1 MSTFEPDVRA
11 FLEQPWIGRLATNSP
26 DGYPHCVPLWYALDG
41 DDVVIISERK
51 TAKVSNLVRDARAVV
66 TVGGE
71 PERGPAYMMRGRVMM
86 SDDPDHVWLRRMTER
101 YETHEE
107 AEKDLADWAGM
118 DIVVL
123 RLNVERVAKVY

>member
-11 FLEQPWIGRLATNSP
+11 FLDEPWIGRLATNSL
-26 DGYPHCVPLWYALDG
+26 DGYPHCVPLWYVLDG

-51 TAKVSNLVRDARAVV
+51 TAKVANLVRDARAVV

-71 PERGPAYMMRGRVMM
+71 PERGPAYMMRGRVTM

-123 RLNVERVAKVY
+123 RLNVERVATVY